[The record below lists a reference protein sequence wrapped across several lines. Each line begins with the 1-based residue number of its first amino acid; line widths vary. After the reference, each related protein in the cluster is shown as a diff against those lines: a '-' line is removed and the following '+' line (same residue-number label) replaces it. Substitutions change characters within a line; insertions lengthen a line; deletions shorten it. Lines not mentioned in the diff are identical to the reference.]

1 MAYGCLTMLKAGL
14 IGVPIMVACFPLVPV
29 VALATALSEAF
40 PPSARA
46 NDGAGAPDFAYPSA
60 AHFPR
65 TEEAQYVNAGR
76 DTSGFAYP
84 NAYWG
89 CHSWSCR

>member
-1 MAYGCLTMLKAGL
+1 MTLKAGM
-14 IGVPIMVACFPLVPV
+14 IGVPIMVACLPFVPA
-29 VALATALSEAF
+29 VAIATAVGEALP
-40 PPSARA
+40 PPSPVRTTAP
-46 NDGAGAPDFAYPSA
+46 PDFAYPSA

-76 DTSGFAYP
+76 GTSGFAYP
-84 NAYWG
+84 NAYWR